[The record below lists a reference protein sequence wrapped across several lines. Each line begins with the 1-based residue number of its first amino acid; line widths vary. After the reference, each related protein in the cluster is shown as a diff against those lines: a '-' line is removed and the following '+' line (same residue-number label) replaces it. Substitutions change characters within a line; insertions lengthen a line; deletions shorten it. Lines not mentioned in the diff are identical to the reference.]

1 MWNHLQSFLTAV
13 LIKVCFLISGKNQ
26 ICVLFIK
33 RWQTINNYQ
42 PVPLLP
48 VCGKIFTRLI
58 VNCLYK
64 YLEDKLLSVHQYG
77 LWSSDSSVN
86 QLLPIV
92 LNLYKAFNTYPS
104 LETYCV
110 FLDISKDFEKVWHE
124 GLVFKLKSVGVSDS
138 LVTSYWL
145 CPSCHTKWPD
155 VWMLTNQGKCA
166 KRLHPWTTF
175 FSYLY

>member
-1 MWNHLQSFLTAV
+1 MA
-13 LIKVCFLISGKNQ
+13 
-26 ICVLFIK
+26 
-33 RWQTINNYQ
+33 
-42 PVPLLP
+42 LLP

-64 YLEDKLLSVHQYG
+64 YLIDKLLSVHQYG

-92 LNLYKAFNTYPS
+92 LNLYKAFDAYPS
-104 LETYCV
+104 LETCCV

-124 GLVFKLKSVGVSDS
+124 ALVFKLKSVGVSDS

-145 CPSCHTKWPD
+145 CPSCHNKWPD
-155 VWMLTNQGKCA
+155 VWMLTN
-166 KRLHPWTTF
+166 
-175 FSYLY
+175 